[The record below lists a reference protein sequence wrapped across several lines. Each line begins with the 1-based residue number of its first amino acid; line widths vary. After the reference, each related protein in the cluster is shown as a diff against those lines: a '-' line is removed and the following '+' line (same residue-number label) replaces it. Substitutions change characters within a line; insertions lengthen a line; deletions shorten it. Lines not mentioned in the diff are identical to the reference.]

1 MTAMQHAIDVDRV
14 QRALVR
20 AWVQPALADEQVVV
34 RWADQPLPK
43 VGTTVVMLNMPTPP
57 SPRQVDHSDRLT
69 TVPSSVRVI
78 VGTPFAAGQ
87 GFRLFVNRYPFDA
100 IATTPD
106 SAATTPAGRNAIRDA
121 LVAAVG
127 AGPEPVA
134 ATAGPGDGELLL
146 APAQPGGLVSVRAR
160 PPGLL
165 TSTVLATEDVF
176 DSGGSRTA
184 LLSVTVF
191 GGATGPLSADQ
202 IAVDL
207 VAHLAKGSIRRALN
221 REGIGVWTISPSR
234 DLSAL
239 SGTEIERRVQFDV
252 RLGLRARLTDTG
264 IPIETVELERTAAGH
279 TRTITI
285 PPTP

>member
-1 MTAMQHAIDVDRV
+1 MTAMQHAIDFDRV

-43 VGTTVVMLNMPTPP
+43 VGSTVVMLNMPTPP
-57 SPRQVDHSDRLT
+57 SPRQVDHSDRLV
-69 TVPSSVRVI
+69 TVPSSVRVV
-78 VGTPFAAGQ
+78 VGTPFPAGQ

-100 IATTPD
+100 IATTPET
-106 SAATTPAGRNAIRDA
+106 AGTTPAGRNAIRDA

-134 ATAGPGDGELLL
+134 AAAGPGDGELLL
-146 APAQPGGLVSVRAR
+146 APARPGGLVSVRAR

-191 GGATGPLSADQ
+191 GSATGLSADQ

-221 REGIGVWTISPSR
+221 REGIGVWTISPAR

-252 RLGLRARLTDTG
+252 RLGLRARLTEAG
-264 IPIETVELERTAAGH
+264 IPIETVELERTASGV

-285 PPTP
+285 PEP